1 MDRVEGVVP
10 IFHIKFP
17 KTNIALFRQLWST
30 RVPFDSGF
38 VFLDHDLSSLCGGV
52 ELLPTPIFEP
62 SGPLLNVKRPNWYH
76 SLKSA
81 QNKSKAA
88 YQTISCAWCIGGR
101 SRNQSSPLY
110 KIMLQGV

>member
-1 MDRVEGVVP
+1 MKAHDFPDFVVSLDRVEGVVP

-17 KTNIALFRQLWST
+17 KTDIALFRQLWST

-38 VFLDHDLSSLCGGV
+38 VFLDHDLSSLCGSV
-52 ELLPTPIFEP
+52 ELLPTPISEP

-88 YQTISCAWCIGGR
+88 YQLCLVYRW
-101 SRNQSSPLY
+101 
-110 KIMLQGV
+110 